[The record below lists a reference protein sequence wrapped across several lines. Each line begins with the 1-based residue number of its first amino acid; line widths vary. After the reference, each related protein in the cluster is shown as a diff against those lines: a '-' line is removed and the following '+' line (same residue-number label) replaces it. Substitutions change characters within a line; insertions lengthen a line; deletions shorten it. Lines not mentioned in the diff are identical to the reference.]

1 MLRSKDTYTHCT
13 IARLGYVQY
22 ISEVGAPDVSAAVPI
37 ACLYPSVPD
46 FYRKLGFEV
55 AGSMWEVEFDM
66 STVRV
71 QIGACAR
78 LESVLLAG
86 VIFWIQIYVC

>member
-1 MLRSKDTYTHCT
+1 MPR
-13 IARLGYVQY
+13 YVQY
-22 ISEVGAPDVSAAVPI
+22 IKEVGAPDVSAAAPI
-37 ACLYPSVPD
+37 ACLYPSVPE

-71 QIGACAR
+71 QMCCVRALR
-78 LESVLLAG
+78 SSVCGCHAL
-86 VIFWIQIYVC
+86 VVNIFVCM